1 MYYIFFSIR
10 TFIKPHSLKITIP
23 MYKYILLYKGTV
35 IKNHMC
41 YCVNYNRNKKYL
53 TNKND

>member
-1 MYYIFFSIR
+1 MYYIFFPIR

-53 TNKND
+53 TNNND